1 MGLFLGEADG
11 SSFPFDLVRPL
22 IVRAVKLRRVG
33 HAAAT
38 RFPAGHEATHDTA
51 RADIA
56 ESEDLLLERF
66 ELGVLRGRQVFMV
79 DRIQASSNRTA
90 R

>member
-1 MGLFLGEADG
+1 MVVDAKLTKMGLVFGEAD
-11 SSFPFDLVRPL
+11 SSGFSFDLVRPL

-38 RFPAGHEATHDTA
+38 RFPARHEAAHDTA

-56 ESEDLLLERF
+56 EREDLLFERF
-66 ELGVLRGRQVFMV
+66 ELGVLRGR
-79 DRIQASSNRTA
+79 
-90 R
+90 